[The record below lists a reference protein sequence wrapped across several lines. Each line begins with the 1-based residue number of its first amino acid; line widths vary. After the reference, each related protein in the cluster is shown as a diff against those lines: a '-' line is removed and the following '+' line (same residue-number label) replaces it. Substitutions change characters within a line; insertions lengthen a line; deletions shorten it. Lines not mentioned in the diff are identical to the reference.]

1 MDVLHEVTGQY
12 RKGTDGARFLKH
24 IKKDVPILCSRWSF
38 FKTVIKKNMSNF
50 IDFAPEK
57 AEINFVFLMKMLS
70 PDMHK
75 RVLQCTK
82 DDVKATKE

>member
-1 MDVLHEVTGQY
+1 MSQY
-12 RKGTDGARFLKH
+12 K
-24 IKKDVPILCSRWSF
+24 PILCSRWSF

-75 RVLQCTK
+75 RALQCTK